1 MYANTIQF
9 MLLSYMCYICREG
22 VLRLLRNSI
31 KVMMLRTLVIYAEVT
46 LQNLHRAHDI
56 VFRKLIFSFGQ
67 EFIMLFLDKKDLLK
81 DSWNSKNLCW
91 KTL

>member
-1 MYANTIQF
+1 
-9 MLLSYMCYICREG
+9 MLHLQRRSVKAAQEFNKSDDVTNVG
-22 VLRLLRNSI
+22 
-31 KVMMLRTLVIYAEVT
+31 YAEVM

-91 KTL
+91 NTL

>member
-1 MYANTIQF
+1 
-9 MLLSYMCYICREG
+9 MLHLQRRSVKAAQEFNKSDDVI
-22 VLRLLRNSI
+22 
-31 KVMMLRTLVIYAEVT
+31 RTLVIYAEVM

-91 KTL
+91 NTL

>member
-31 KVMMLRTLVIYAEVT
+31 KVMMLRTLVIYAGCAEVM
-46 LQNLHRAHDI
+46 LKNLHRAHDI

-67 EFIMLFLDKKDLLK
+67 EFIILFLVKKGLL
-81 DSWNSKNLCW
+81 N
-91 KTL
+91 